1 MAGVCRS
8 ETSAVAM
15 DFEVSEEM
23 STMLAMIREFMTRE
37 VIPLE
42 GEMLHGDPAR
52 LAEGV
57 SAAQAKVKQM
67 GLWAPNHPVEFG
79 GLGLSMVDHGLF
91 AEAVGRSPLGMLVFG
106 TQAPDAGN
114 VEILHQYATDEQR
127 ERFLRPLVAGDIRSC
142 FSMTEPETAGSNPV
156 LIATTAVVD
165 GDDYVINGQKW
176 FTSSADGAAFAIV
189 MAVTDP
195 DAPPHQRASVIIVP
209 TDTPGFNL
217 VRNVSVMG
225 HVGTGHDS
233 HAEVIY
239 QSCRVPRTNLLG
251 PEGGGFMIAQ
261 DRLGPGRIHHCMR
274 WLGIAAR
281 AFEMMCTR
289 ANARVVDADGS
300 TLADRQVIQH
310 WAAELEAEIHGVRL
324 QTLHAAWM
332 IDRHGA
338 RAARNEIS
346 AIKFAVANTM
356 LKAVD
361 SAIQVHGALGVT
373 DDTILS
379 YWYRHERAARIY
391 DGADEVHKTSLG
403 RRILRRYA
411 TVATTTRSDAIAR

>member
-1 MAGVCRS
+1 MM
-8 ETSAVAM
+8 E
-15 DFEVSEEM
+15 FEIDEKM
-23 STMLAMIREFMTRE
+23 STILTMVNEFVERELVPIE
-37 VIPLE
+37 Q
-42 GEMLHGDPAR
+42 EMLHGDPET
-52 LAEGV
+52 LQTLV
-57 SAAQAKVKQM
+57 VAAQAKVRQM
-67 GLWAPNHPVEFG
+67 GLWAPNHPVDLG
-79 GLGLSMVDHGLF
+79 GQGLTMVEHGLLS
-91 AEAVGRSPLGMLVFG
+91 EALGRSPLGHTVFG
-106 TQAPDAGN
+106 AQAPDAGN
-114 VEILHQYATDEQR
+114 IEILHKYATAEQR
-127 ERFLRPLVAGDIRSC
+127 DRFLRPLVEGRIRSC

-156 LIATTAVVD
+156 LLATTALKD

-195 DAPPHQRASVIIVP
+195 DAPPYQRASMIIVP
-209 TDTPGFNL
+209 TDTEGFNL

-225 HVGTGHDS
+225 HVGSGHAS

-239 QSCRVPRTNLLG
+239 QSCRVPQANLLG
-251 PEGGGFMIAQ
+251 PEGGGFVIAQ

-274 WLGIAAR
+274 WLGIASR
-281 AFEMMCTR
+281 SFDMMCER
-289 ANARVVDADGS
+289 ANARVITTDGD

-310 WAAELEAEIHGVRL
+310 WVAELDAEIRGARL

-332 IDRHGA
+332 IDRFGA
-338 RAARNEIS
+338 KAARDEIS
-346 AIKFAVANTM
+346 AIKFSVANTM
-356 LKAVD
+356 LRAVD
-361 SAIQVHGALGVT
+361 TAIQVHGALGVT

-411 TVATTTRSDAIAR
+411 PAR